1 MIDRRTKGE
10 GGRRLAEWGGME
22 SQGDVS
28 LSPITKLGYG
38 SHSESGGGQAG
49 LLSNEISL
57 G

>member
-1 MIDRRTKGE
+1 
-10 GGRRLAEWGGME
+10 ME

-38 SHSESGGGQAG
+38 SHSERWGGKAG